1 MLALYKDKFEYD
13 VEKLYEAIK
22 GAGADEDTLIKII
35 GTRPGWMIKK
45 KKHIKIYLV
54 KF

>member
-1 MLALYKDKFEYD
+1 MLALYKNKFEYD

-45 KKHIKIYLV
+45 RIIL
-54 KF
+54 KFIW

>member
-13 VEKLYEAIK
+13 IEKLYESIK
-22 GAGADEDTLIKII
+22 ARADEDTLIKII

-45 KKHIKIYLV
+45 RKHIKIYLV
-54 KF
+54 KI